1 MNREIVITA
10 AKRTAVGSFCGSL
23 ANVRAPE
30 LGAAVIKSLLAE
42 SGLAPGQISEVIM
55 GNVLTAGVG
64 QNPARQAAVLAGL
77 PVQIP
82 ATTVNVV
89 CGSGLK
95 AVQMAAQAI
104 ACGDAEIVI
113 AGGQESM
120 SQSPHFIH
128 MREGVKMGHAA
139 LTDSMVSDGLTD
151 VYHGCHMGITAEN
164 IAERLNIS
172 REAQDAFALASQ
184 HKAAA
189 ARAAGKFADEITPVS
204 VPQRKGGPLV
214 FDQDEYIKADTSA
227 DKLAKLRPAFK
238 KEGGTVT
245 AGNASGINDGAAAVL
260 MMSAEKA
267 AELGLKPLAVIRAY
281 AATGIEPEIMGL
293 GPVGA
298 VRKTLQKAGWT
309 VGDVDLFEANE
320 AFAAQALGVA
330 QELGLPSEKV
340 NVNGG
345 AVAIGHP
352 IGASGCR
359 ILVTLLHEMKRSGKR
374 KGIATLC
381 VGGGMGLAL
390 AAERAD

>member
-1 MNREIVITA
+1 MDKEIVIVA
-10 AKRTAVGSFCGSL
+10 AKRTPIGSFSGSL
-23 ANVRAPE
+23 ASLRAPE
-30 LGAAVIKSLLAE
+30 LGAAVIKALLAQT
-42 SGLAPGQISEVIM
+42 GVAPEAVSEVIM

-64 QNPARQAAVLAGL
+64 QNPARQSALLSGLPAAV
-77 PVQIP
+77 P

-128 MREGVKMGHAA
+128 LRGGIKMGGGELA
-139 LTDSMVSDGLTD
+139 DSMVFDGLTD
-151 VYHGCHMGITAEN
+151 IYHGYHMGITAEN

-172 REAQDAFALASQ
+172 REAQDAFALESQ
-184 HKAAA
+184 QKAAA
-189 ARAAGKFADEITPVS
+189 AQSAGTFDEETVPVE
-204 VPQRKGGPLV
+204 VPQRKGAPLV
-214 FDQDEYIKADTSA
+214 FARDEYIKAGSSA
-227 DKLAKLRPAFK
+227 EKLAALRPAFTAN
-238 KEGGTVT
+238 GTVT
-245 AGNASGINDGAAAVL
+245 AGNASGINDGAAAVML
-260 MMSAEKA
+260 MTKEKA
-267 AELGLKPLAVIRAY
+267 AALGLPPLAAVRAY

-298 VRKTLQKAGWT
+298 IRKTLHKAGWNIE
-309 VGDVDLFEANE
+309 DVDLFEANE
-320 AFAAQALGVA
+320 AFAAQALGVV
-330 QELGLPSEKV
+330 QQLGLPPEKT

-345 AVAIGHP
+345 AVALGHP

-359 ILVTLLHEMKRSGKR
+359 ILVSLLHEMRRSGKR
-374 KGIATLC
+374 KGVAALC

-390 AAERAD
+390 AVER

>member
-1 MNREIVITA
+1 MTSQIVIVA
-10 AKRTAVGSFCGSL
+10 AKRTPIGSFSGSL
-23 ANVRAPE
+23 ATQRAPD
-30 LGAAVIKSLLAE
+30 LGAVVIKSLLAE
-42 SGLAPGQISEVIM
+42 TGIDPAHVSEVIM

-64 QNPARQAAVLAGL
+64 QNPARQAAIKAGL
-77 PVQIP
+77 PVEIP

-95 AVQMAAQAI
+95 AIQMAAQAI

-120 SQSPHFIH
+120 SQSPHFIQ
-128 MREGVKMGHAA
+128 MRSGVRMGPAE

-164 IAERLNIS
+164 IAEKLGIS
-172 REAQDAFALASQ
+172 REQQDAFALASQ
-184 HKAAA
+184 QKAAA
-189 ARAAGKFADEITPVS
+189 AQTEGRFDDEIVPVS
-204 VPQRKGGPLV
+204 VPQRKGDPV
-214 FDQDEYIKADTSA
+214 SVSRDEYIKADSSA
-227 DKLAKLRPAFK
+227 EKLGTLRPAFRK
-238 KEGGTVT
+238 DGTVT
-245 AGNASGINDGAAAVL
+245 AGNASGINDGAAAVV
-260 MMSAEKA
+260 MMRADKA
-267 AELGLKPLAVIRAY
+267 AELGLQPLAAVRAY

-298 VRKTLQKAGWT
+298 VQKTLKKAGWQ
-309 VGDVDLFEANE
+309 VADVDLFEANE

-330 QELGLPSEKV
+330 AQLGLPPEKV

-345 AVAIGHP
+345 AIALGHP

-359 ILVTLLHEMKRSGKR
+359 ILVTLLHEMKRSGKA

-381 VGGGMGLAL
+381 VGGGMGLAV
-390 AAERAD
+390 AVERI

>member
-1 MNREIVITA
+1 MIQNIVITA
-10 AKRTAVGSFCGSL
+10 AKRTPVGSFGGSL
-23 ANVRAPE
+23 STLRAPE
-30 LGAAVIKSLLAE
+30 LGAAVIKDLLAAT
-42 SGLAPGQISEVIM
+42 GIAPEAVDEVIM

-64 QNPARQAAVLAGL
+64 QNPARQAAMAAGL
-77 PVQIP
+77 PVQTP
-82 ATTVNVV
+82 STTVNVV

-95 AVQMAAQAI
+95 AVQMAVQAI

-128 MREGVKMGHAA
+128 MREGVKMGHGA

-151 VYHGCHMGITAEN
+151 AYHGCHMGITAEN
-164 IAERLNIS
+164 IAERLNIT
-172 REAQDAFALASQ
+172 RDAQDAFALSSQ
-184 HKAAA
+184 QKAAA
-189 ARAAGKFADEITPVS
+189 ARASAKFAAEITPVS
-204 VPQRKGGPLV
+204 VPQRKGEPLV

-260 MMSAEKA
+260 VMSGQKA
-267 AELGLKPLAVIRAY
+267 AELGLQPLAFIRAC

-293 GPVGA
+293 GPVAA
-298 VRKTLQKAGWT
+298 VEKTLQKAGWT
-309 VGDVDLFEANE
+309 LDEVDLFEANE

-330 QELGLPSEKV
+330 QQLGLPSEKT

-345 AVAIGHP
+345 AIAIGHP

-359 ILVTLLHEMKRSGKR
+359 ILVTLLHEMQRSGKR

-381 VGGGMGLAL
+381 VGGGMGLAV
-390 AAERAD
+390 AVERAD